1 MRINIKT
8 ERLLLRNYRIGDA
21 GSMYEN
27 FYKDAEIARY
37 MAWYPHASVE
47 VTNEKLVKD
56 ILPFI
61 DNADV
66 LNAAVT
72 KKEAPDNVIGNFKAV
87 IQKECAVI
95 GYMLGVK
102 FQHHGYMQE
111 TCAAVIDYLFQNT
124 KIDKIH
130 ACFEEENT
138 ASGMVLKKLGFE
150 NTGTEYEKRKIDSRE
165 EDVVLCL
172 SYELT
177 KEQWLENKQR
187 SSLQK

>member
-1 MRINIKT
+1 MRINIET
-8 ERLLLRNYRIGDA
+8 ERLMLRNYRIGDA

-37 MAWYPHASVE
+37 MAWYPHADIE
-47 VTNEKLVKD
+47 VTKEKLTKD
-56 ILPFI
+56 ILPNI
-61 DNADV
+61 DSAEV
-66 LNAAVT
+66 LYAAIT
-72 KKEAPDNVIGNFKAV
+72 KKEAPDVVIGNFKAV
-87 IQKECAVI
+87 IQNECAVI
-95 GYMLGVK
+95 GYMLGAK

-111 TCAAVIDYLFQNT
+111 TCTAVIDYLFQNT

-130 ACFEEENT
+130 ACFEKENT

-150 NTGTEYEKRKIDSRE
+150 KTGTEYEKRKIDSRE

-177 KEQWLENKQR
+177 EDQWVENKQR
-187 SSLQK
+187 AF